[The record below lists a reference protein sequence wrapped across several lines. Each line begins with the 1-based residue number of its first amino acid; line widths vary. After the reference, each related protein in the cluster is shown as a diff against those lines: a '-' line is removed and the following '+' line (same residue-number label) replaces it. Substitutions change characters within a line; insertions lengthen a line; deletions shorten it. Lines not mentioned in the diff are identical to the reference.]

1 MKKYSGE
8 IGLLIVAI
16 IWGSGFVG
24 TQIAIDSNFTP
35 NQIMA
40 IRFFISSVLINII
53 FYKNIKLINK
63 ETLKAGILL
72 GIFLFIGFAFQTYGI
87 MYTTPSKNAFITAAN
102 VVIVP
107 FVGFLV
113 YRRKLDKMGIFSS
126 IIALLGIGIL
136 SLDDNLSISIG
147 DLLTLI
153 CSFGFA
159 FHIFFTGE
167 FARDKNPIALTGIQ
181 TTTAF
186 ILSSFLLLITKET
199 SIPINVKG
207 FGAIIYLGI
216 FSTTICFLLQTICQ
230 KKADQTKTAII
241 LSTEAVFGT
250 IFSIIILNEI
260 VTFKMIIGCILIF
273 AAIII
278 AETKLSFIKNNT
290 KSDTIEG
297 EPLS

>member
-40 IRFFISSVLINII
+40 IRFFISAALINII

-63 ETLKAGILL
+63 ETLKAGIML

-107 FVGFLV
+107 FIGFLV
-113 YRRKLDKMGIFSS
+113 YRRKLDKTGIFSS
-126 IIALLGIGIL
+126 IIALIGIGIL
-136 SLDDNLSISIG
+136 SLDNNFSISIG

-167 FARDKNPIALTGIQ
+167 FAKDKDPIALTGVQ
-181 TTTAF
+181 TTTAAT
-186 ILSSFLLLITKET
+186 LSIVLLLVTKET
-199 SIPINVKG
+199 SIPMNIKG
-207 FGAIIYLGI
+207 FGAITYLAV

-230 KKADQTKTAII
+230 KKANQTKTAII

-260 VTFKMIIGCILIF
+260 LTSKMIIGCILIF
-273 AAIII
+273 VAIII
-278 AETKLSFIKNNT
+278 AETKLSFVKKDKDVDIMK
-290 KSDTIEG
+290 E